1 MTAAGAG
8 YSRSRVDRA
17 GAVLKDDSAAGAER
31 AKARPI
37 FGWWRGRHRVPL
49 AEVCGLV
56 AERSRR
62 VTTDGFLALRL
73 KRLPSVEAKLRRFP
87 TMRLSRMQDLGGCRA
102 VVPSVRE
109 AEEVRALCR
118 DLGPHDRLRENDYL
132 AEPKGDG
139 YRGIHLVWGYR
150 AETPEAAPGDGRRIE
165 IQIRSRLQHAWATAV
180 ETVDALRETQLK
192 IGGSGSGDWKRFFA
206 LMGSVHALEEGR
218 PLVPGTPPAPA
229 ELRSEVSAL
238 AGRLGARSIFAGVA
252 PAIEAAAEGEGA
264 GWTLLTLDAGARRLR
279 LRRYPPDRIEEA
291 QREYLQLEERHE
303 GDPSVQVCLVS
314 VESADTLRRA
324 YPNYFLE
331 VGLFVESLRRFL
343 EEPKNR

>member
-17 GAVLKDDSAAGAER
+17 GGVLKDESAAGAER

-102 VVPSVRE
+102 VLPSVG
-109 AEEVRALCR
+109 EVDALQALCR
-118 DLGPHDRLRENDYL
+118 EIWPGDRLRENDYL

-150 AETPEAAPGDGRRIE
+150 AETPEAAPWDGLRIE

-192 IGGSGSGDWKRFFA
+192 IGGSGNGDWRRFFA

-218 PLVPGTPPAPA
+218 ALVPGTPPAPA

-238 AGRLGARSIFAGVA
+238 AGRLGARKVFAGVA
-252 PAIEAAAEGEGA
+252 PAIEAAAGEDA
-264 GWTLLTLDAGARRLR
+264 GWTLLTLDAAARRLR
-279 LRRYPPDRIEEA
+279 LRRYPPGRIEEA

-303 GDPSVQVCLVS
+303 GDPAVQVCLVAT
-314 VESADTLRRA
+314 ESADTLRRA

-331 VGLFVESLRRFL
+331 VGLFADSLRRFL

>member
-1 MTAAGAG
+1 MTAAGAR

-17 GAVLKDDSAAGAER
+17 GAVLKDESASVSER

-49 AEVCGLV
+49 AEVCDLV

-102 VVPSVRE
+102 IVPSVGEVDAIHTLCRE
-109 AEEVRALCR
+109 A
-118 DLGPHDRLRENDYL
+118 GPYVCLRENDYL
-132 AEPKGDG
+132 AAPKGDG
-139 YRGIHLVWGYR
+139 YRGIHLVWGGR
-150 AETPEAAPGDGRRIE
+150 AETPETAPRSGRRIE
-165 IQIRSRLQHAWATAV
+165 IQIRSRLQHAWATAI
-180 ETVDALRETQLK
+180 EIVDALRGTRLK
-192 IGGSGSGDWKRFFA
+192 VGGSDNGDWKRFFA
-206 LMGSVHALEEGR
+206 LMGTAHALEEGR
-218 PLVPGTPPAPA
+218 PPVPGTPAAPA
-229 ELRSEVSAL
+229 DLRAEVRAL
-238 AGRLGARSIFAGVA
+238 AGRLGVWQVFVGLA
-252 PAIEAAAEGEGA
+252 PAIEMAAEGEGG

-279 LRRYPPDRIEEA
+279 LRRYPPARIEEA

-303 GDPSVQVCLVS
+303 GDPAVQVCLVS
-314 VESADTLRRA
+314 AESADTLRRA
-324 YPNYFLE
+324 YSNYFLE

-343 EEPKNR
+343 GEPKNR